1 MQQIGSF
8 ELYRDAPIGLA
19 VAVPGGLH
27 LSYEITRPI
36 PSFNRQHQ
44 RFFAL
49 IYPVSI
55 RRANRVRQATITT
68 QRRTLWRNHNH

>member
-36 PSFNRQHQ
+36 PSFNRQHLH
-44 RFFAL
+44 FFAL
-49 IYPVSI
+49 IYAISI
-55 RRANRVRQATITT
+55 RPANRVRQATT
-68 QRRTLWRNHNH
+68 QRQTLWRNHNH